1 MSAEAS
7 AVLSESEYDNFC
19 EFFYRK
25 TGIRFSAQKRY
36 FVDKRIAD
44 RISDSGRDNFGVW
57 FRNLRLDKDPEELQH
72 LVDALTVN
80 ETYFYRETEQLDL
93 LLGKI
98 LPEVLGVPGHPDE
111 VRIWSMPCSS
121 GEEPYSIALRLLEDW
136 DEVDRYVIS
145 IFGTDID
152 SKMIQRARAGLYSE
166 RSVQKLGRSLRS
178 RYFQQEKQGWRIVE
192 ELRSS
197 IDFRR
202 VNALERTA
210 MRRFKDIDVIF
221 CRNMLIYFDDLSRR
235 KCVDALYDALRP
247 GGYLFMG
254 MSESLGRVPTHFDV
268 ERHRG
273 SIVYR
278 KPMKGGR

>member
-25 TGIRFSAQKRY
+25 TGIRFSNQKRY

-44 RISDSGRDNFGVW
+44 RITESGRGNFGIW
-57 FRNLRLDKDPEELQH
+57 FRSLRLDNDPEELQH

-98 LPEVLGVPGHPDE
+98 LPEVLNVPGHPDE

-136 DEVDRYVIS
+136 EDVDRYDIS

-202 VNALERTA
+202 VN
-210 MRRFKDIDVIF
+210 
-221 CRNMLIYFDDLSRR
+221 
-235 KCVDALYDALRP
+235 
-247 GGYLFMG
+247 
-254 MSESLGRVPTHFDV
+254 
-268 ERHRG
+268 
-273 SIVYR
+273 
-278 KPMKGGR
+278 

>member
-1 MSAEAS
+1 MSPEPCS
-7 AVLSESEYDNFC
+7 ALTPTDYDHFC

-25 TGIRFSAQKRY
+25 TGIRFSPQKRY

-44 RISDSGRDNFGVW
+44 RIEESESTSFGGW
-57 FRNLRLDKDPEELQH
+57 FRSLRLGNDAEEIQK

-93 LLGKI
+93 LVQQI
-98 LPEVLGVPGHPDE
+98 LPRVLDVSGHPEE

-136 DEVDRYVIS
+136 AEVDRYDIS

-152 SKMIQRARAGLYSE
+152 SKMIQKARAGLFSE
-166 RSVQKLGRSLRS
+166 RSVSKLDPYLRE
-178 RYFQQEKQGWRIVE
+178 RYFAEEKGSWRIVE

-202 VNALERTA
+202 VNALDRTA
-210 MRRFKDIDVIF
+210 MRRFNNIDVAF

-235 KCVDALYDALRP
+235 KCIDALYDALRP
-247 GGYLFMG
+247 GGYLFLG
-254 MSESLGRVPTHFDV
+254 MSESLGRVPSLFDV
-268 ERHRG
+268 ERHAG
-273 SIVYR
+273 TIVYR
-278 KPMKGGR
+278 KPLKRG